1 MAFDLV
7 QYFAEQIKIQKPQLL
22 RDFTPEQQHQYVSDI
37 NALTLGKLISL
48 WRNDENALYQEIR
61 SQDQLYI
68 QEIARRLTTTPKN
81 QSSLDKIQL
90 EHLISEVLTLQLA
103 EIKQLDDTAHFGP
116 AGLAELLLGQIEH
129 LAGQADDWVWST
141 NELTELIGSK
151 PITQETVSLDETM
164 KEFHQMVQQA
174 DTHHEEVNSTENSP
188 LIPAWS
194 NILAPVVALAIIAYL
209 YCQMS
214 QLFN

>member
-7 QYFAEQIKIQKPQLL
+7 QYFAEQIAIQKPQL
-22 RDFTPEQQHQYVSDI
+22 FSSYPAEQQQHYLTEI

-48 WRNDENALYQEIR
+48 WRHDENALYQEIQ
-61 SQDQLYI
+61 SQDQLYV

-81 QSSLDKIQL
+81 QSTLDKNQL
-90 EHLISEVLTLQLA
+90 EYVISEVLSLQLA
-103 EIKQLDDTAHFGP
+103 EIKQLDDTAHFGQD
-116 AGLAELLLGQIEH
+116 GLRELFMGQIEH
-129 LAGQADDWVWST
+129 LSGQAEDWVWST
-141 NELTELIGSK
+141 NELTELTGSK
-151 PITQETVSLDETM
+151 PMTQETLSLDETM
-164 KEFHQMVQQA
+164 KEFNQMVHQA
-174 DTHHEEVNSTENSP
+174 DTHHEQHDAIEVVT
-188 LIPAWS
+188 PAPTWS